1 VDDETQP
8 AEARATSRG
17 TLGSGGDGRRKR
29 SEPARAL
36 RMVQQASVEANQELA
51 RRLGIGITDVAALEH
66 LSSASQP
73 LGPVELGHRL
83 GIRSASA
90 TALVDRLEQS
100 GHLRREAR
108 PDDRRRVALVPSEH
122 SAATVLTA
130 LAPLLADI
138 DAAAAR
144 LTEGEAAAV
153 TRFLTEAAA
162 AMRRYADGADTD

>member
-1 VDDETQP
+1 MDDETQP
-8 AEARATSRG
+8 AETPATNG
-17 TLGSGGDGRRKR
+17 GAAASGDSNRRI
-29 SEPARAL
+29 SAPARAL
-36 RMVQQASVEANQELA
+36 RMVQQATVEANQELA
-51 RRLGIGITDVAALEH
+51 RRLGIGITDIAALEH
-66 LSSASQP
+66 LSSAEQP

-100 GHLRREAR
+100 GHVRREPR

-122 SAATVLTA
+122 SHTQVLSA
-130 LAPLLADI
+130 LAPLLVDI

-144 LTEGEAAAV
+144 LTEQEAAAV

-162 AMRRYADGADTD
+162 AMRRYAHGADED

>member
-1 VDDETQP
+1 
-8 AEARATSRG
+8 
-17 TLGSGGDGRRKR
+17 LC
-29 SEPARAL
+29 
-36 RMVQQASVEANQELA
+36 
-51 RRLGIGITDVAALEH
+51 
-66 LSSASQP
+66 
-73 LGPVELGHRL
+73 PVELGHRL

-138 DAAAAR
+138 EAAAAR
-144 LTEGEAAAV
+144 LTDDEAAAV

-162 AMRRYADGADTD
+162 AMRRYADGTESGL

>member
-1 VDDETQP
+1 MDDETQP
-8 AEARATSRG
+8 AETRATNSG
-17 TLGSGGDGRRKR
+17 TPRSGAAAANA

-51 RRLGIGITDVAALEH
+51 RRLGIGITDIAALEH
-66 LSSASQP
+66 LSSAAQP

-122 SAATVLTA
+122 SA
-130 LAPLLADI
+130 
-138 DAAAAR
+138 
-144 LTEGEAAAV
+144 
-153 TRFLTEAAA
+153 
-162 AMRRYADGADTD
+162 RRCSPRWPRCWRTSTPPRPG

>member
-1 VDDETQP
+1 MQP
-8 AEARATSRG
+8 AETRT
-17 TLGSGGDGRRKR
+17 TGSGASTSGDNSRRT

-36 RMVQQASVEANQELA
+36 RLVQQATVEANQELA
-51 RRLGIGITDVAALEH
+51 RRLGIGITDIAALEH
-66 LSSASQP
+66 LSSAQQP

-100 GHLRREAR
+100 GHVRREPR

-138 DAAAAR
+138 EAAAAR
-144 LTEGEAAAV
+144 LTEDEAAAV

-162 AMRRYADGADTD
+162 AMRRYADGTE

>member
-1 VDDETQP
+1 
-8 AEARATSRG
+8 
-17 TLGSGGDGRRKR
+17 
-29 SEPARAL
+29 
-36 RMVQQASVEANQELA
+36 MQQASVEANQELA
-51 RRLGIGITDVAALEH
+51 RRLGIGITDVSALEH
-66 LSSASQP
+66 LSSASEP

-100 GHLRREAR
+100 GHVRREPR

-122 SAATVLTA
+122 SGLQVLSA

-144 LTEGEAAAV
+144 LSEPEAVAV
-153 TRFLTEAAA
+153 TQFLTDAAE
-162 AMRRYADGADTD
+162 AMRNYARGERME

>member
-1 VDDETQP
+1 MQP
-8 AEARATSRG
+8 AETRTTDSGTS
-17 TLGSGGDGRRKR
+17 TSGDNSRRR
-29 SEPARAL
+29 SAPARAL
-36 RMVQQASVEANQELA
+36 RLVQQASVEANQELA
-51 RRLGIGITDVAALEH
+51 RRLGIGITDIAALEH
-66 LSSASQP
+66 LSSAEQP

-100 GHLRREAR
+100 GHVRREPR

-122 SAATVLTA
+122 SEQQVLSA

-144 LTEGEAAAV
+144 LNEAEAAAV

-162 AMRRYADGADTD
+162 AMRRYAKGADEI

>member
-1 VDDETQP
+1 MDDETQP
-8 AEARATSRG
+8 AEIPIPDGDASPPATI
-17 TLGSGGDGRRKR
+17 GRRV
-29 SEPARAL
+29 SGPARAL
-36 RMVQQASVEANQELA
+36 RMVQQATVEANQELA
-51 RRLGIGITDVAALEH
+51 RRLGIGITDIAALEH
-66 LSSASQP
+66 LSSAEQP

-100 GHLRREAR
+100 GHVRREPR

-122 SAATVLTA
+122 SALQVLSA

-144 LTEGEAAAV
+144 LTEAEALAV

-162 AMRRYADGADTD
+162 AMRRYAHGNDTD

>member
-1 VDDETQP
+1 MTDEAQHQYRDRP
-8 AEARATSRG
+8 HSAV
-17 TLGSGGDGRRKR
+17 GGLRRH
-29 SEPARAL
+29 SDPARAL
-36 RMVQQASVEANQELA
+36 RLVQQASADANQELA

-66 LSSASQP
+66 LSSSPQP

-100 GHLRREAR
+100 GHVRRESR
-108 PDDRRRVALVPSEH
+108 PDDRRRIALMPSDN
-122 SAATVLTA
+122 SRMQVLAA

-144 LTEGEAAAV
+144 LSDGEAAAV

-162 AMRRYADGADTD
+162 AMHTYAHGGDPA